1 MPPPP
6 LLRTQQC
13 ATLLIPIVVVSSTLL
28 ALINPIYLQEPF
40 LKRRLGWEEKGSE
53 HA

>member
-13 ATLLIPIVVVSSTLL
+13 VALLIPIVAVSSTLL
-28 ALINPIYLQEPF
+28 ALIRPIYLQEPF
-40 LKRRLGWEEKGSE
+40 LKRRLGWKEKDSE